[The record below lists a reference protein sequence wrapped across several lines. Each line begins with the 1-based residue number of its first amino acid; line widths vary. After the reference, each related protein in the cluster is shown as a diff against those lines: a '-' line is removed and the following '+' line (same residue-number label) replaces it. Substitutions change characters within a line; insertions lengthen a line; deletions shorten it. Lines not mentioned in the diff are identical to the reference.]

1 MDVNLELYKVFYYV
15 ASALSFSEAS
25 RQLYISQSAV
35 SQSVKALEKKLN
47 HPLFIRSTKKVSL
60 TPEGEILFSHVKPAM
75 ELLSGGEALLS
86 NANALNGQLRIGAS
100 DTICRYFLIDYL
112 RRFHQDYPEVR
123 IKVTNSTSIGCV
135 DLLENRQVDLIVCNF
150 PNSRLYG
157 HTKIRTVKEFE
168 DVFVANPACFPIEK
182 KPMELKKLLD
192 FPILMLSAKSTTS
205 EYLHRFFAAQGMNLT
220 PEIELN
226 SNDLLIDLARIGLGF
241 ACVPDYMLSSGEKNL
256 VRVTLTQPL
265 PRRRM
270 VLVPH
275 PSVPLPQAAERF
287 VEYFSEIS

>member
-1 MDVNLELYKVFYYV
+1 MDINLELYRVFYYV
-15 ASALSFSEAS
+15 ASTLSFSEAS
-25 RQLYISQSAV
+25 RQLFISQSAV

-47 HPLFIRSTKKVSL
+47 QPLFIRSTKKVSL

-75 ELLSGGEALLS
+75 ELLNSGEALLS
-86 NANALNGQLRIGAS
+86 NTNALGGQLRIGAS

-112 RRFHQDYPEVR
+112 RHFHQDYPDVR

-157 HTKIRTVKEFE
+157 YTRMKTVKEFE
-168 DVFVANPACFPIEK
+168 DVFVANPAYFPIEK
-182 KPMELKKLLD
+182 GPMELKKLLD
-192 FPILMLSAKSTTS
+192 LPILMLSSQSTTS
-205 EYLHRFFAAQGMNLT
+205 EYLHRFFASQGMNLT

-241 ACVPDYMLSSGEKNL
+241 ACIPDYMLTRREKSL
-256 VRVTLTQPL
+256 VRIQLTQPL
-265 PRRRM
+265 PKRQM

-275 PSVPLPQAAERF
+275 PSFPLPQAAERF
-287 VEYFSEIS
+287 VEYFPEI